1 MLELGRETAWPA
13 VGEATAAAAGS
24 RAGGEAVGGGG
35 GGGRGDWWGGGG
47 EPEGCRSSAGE
58 SLLLVCLIK
67 SLKKAEKPG
76 KAKVTFPLILR
87 PPCRLIYYQNSQ

>member
-13 VGEATAAAAGS
+13 VGGATAAVAGS

-58 SLLLVCLIK
+58 SLLLVCL
-67 SLKKAEKPG
+67 SL
-76 KAKVTFPLILR
+76 
-87 PPCRLIYYQNSQ
+87 

>member
-13 VGEATAAAAGS
+13 VGEATAAVTGS

-35 GGGRGDWWGGGG
+35 GGWRGDWWGGGG

-58 SLLLVCLIK
+58 SLLLVCLKVFEKGREAWK
-67 SLKKAEKPG
+67 SQSHISAHFAPH
-76 KAKVTFPLILR
+76 
-87 PPCRLIYYQNSQ
+87 

>member
-1 MLELGRETAWPA
+1 MLELGRETAWRA
-13 VGEATAAAAGS
+13 VGGATAAVAGS

-58 SLLLVCLIK
+58 SLLLVCHIVFEKGREAWK
-67 SLKKAEKPG
+67 SQSHISAHFAPIELAIEYKN
-76 KAKVTFPLILR
+76 I
-87 PPCRLIYYQNSQ
+87 

>member
-24 RAGGEAVGGGG
+24 QAGGEAVGGGG

-58 SLLLVCLIK
+58 SLLVCL
-67 SLKKAEKPG
+67 SL
-76 KAKVTFPLILR
+76 
-87 PPCRLIYYQNSQ
+87 

>member
-13 VGEATAAAAGS
+13 VGEATAAVAGS

-58 SLLLVCLIK
+58 SLLLVCL
-67 SLKKAEKPG
+67 SL
-76 KAKVTFPLILR
+76 
-87 PPCRLIYYQNSQ
+87 

>member
-1 MLELGRETAWPA
+1 MLELGRETAWRA
-13 VGEATAAAAGS
+13 VGGATAAVAGS

-58 SLLLVCLIK
+58 SLLVCLIVLVFEKAREAWK
-67 SLKKAEKPG
+67 SQSHFSAHFAPVE
-76 KAKVTFPLILR
+76 
-87 PPCRLIYYQNSQ
+87 YYS

>member
-58 SLLLVCLIK
+58 SLLLVCVFVFEKAREAWKSQSHISAHFAPVEQFINLYNLI
-67 SLKKAEKPG
+67 
-76 KAKVTFPLILR
+76 
-87 PPCRLIYYQNSQ
+87 N

>member
-13 VGEATAAAAGS
+13 VGEATAAVAGS

-58 SLLLVCLIK
+58 SLLLVCLKVFEKGREAWK
-67 SLKKAEKPG
+67 SQSHISAHFAPFEN
-76 KAKVTFPLILR
+76 TRI
-87 PPCRLIYYQNSQ
+87 IS